1 MVINS
6 KINMTPEQEL
16 ALLKSQQA
24 QGNAIT
30 FQGINKYWPQIVG
43 AVAIGWFLM
52 GQGKEQQAL
61 QNRVESLE
69 KSAESV
75 VKVKE
80 DQLKTSSEVS
90 ELKLTV
96 KSIQTGQE
104 DLAKRME
111 SVGADVRALSAQVAS
126 ISQAL
131 RGR

>member
-1 MVINS
+1 MS
-6 KINMTPEQEL
+6 MTPEQEL
-16 ALLKSQQA
+16 ALLKMQQG
-24 QGNAIT
+24 QGSAIT
-30 FQGINKYWPQIVG
+30 VQGINKYWPQIVG

-61 QNRVESLE
+61 IGRVATLE
-69 KSAESV
+69 KLAESV
-75 VKVKE
+75 TQVKA
-80 DQLKTSSEVS
+80 DQSKTSGEVS
-90 ELKLTV
+90 ELKITV

-111 SVGADVRALSAQVAS
+111 AVGSDVRALSSQVAS

>member
-1 MVINS
+1 MS
-6 KINMTPEQEL
+6 MTPEQEL
-16 ALLKSQQA
+16 ALLKMQQG
-24 QGNAIT
+24 QGSAIT
-30 FQGINKYWPQIVG
+30 VQGINKYWPQIVG
-43 AVAIGWFLM
+43 AVAIGWFLV

-61 QNRVESLE
+61 QGRVATLE

-75 VKVKE
+75 TQVKA
-80 DQLKTSSEVS
+80 DQAKTSGEVS
-90 ELKLTV
+90 ELKITV

-111 SVGADVRALSAQVAS
+111 SVGSDVRALSAQVSS

>member
-1 MVINS
+1 MS
-6 KINMTPEQEL
+6 MTPEQEL
-16 ALLKSQQA
+16 ALLKMQQG

-30 FQGINKYWPQIVG
+30 MQGINKYWPQIVG
-43 AVAIGWFLM
+43 AIAIGWFLV

-61 QNRVESLE
+61 QGRVATLE
-69 KSAESV
+69 KAAESV
-75 VKVKE
+75 TQVKA
-80 DQLKTSSEVS
+80 DQARTSGEVS
-90 ELKLTV
+90 ELKITV

-111 SVGADVRALSAQVAS
+111 SIGSDVRALSSQVSS

>member
-1 MVINS
+1 MS
-6 KINMTPEQEL
+6 MTPEQEL
-16 ALLKSQQA
+16 ALLKMQQG

-30 FQGINKYWPQIVG
+30 MQGINKYWPQIVG

-61 QNRVESLE
+61 IGRVATLE

-75 VKVKE
+75 MQVKA
-80 DQLKTSSEVS
+80 DQQKTSSEVS
-90 ELKLTV
+90 ELKITV

-111 SVGADVRALSAQVAS
+111 SVGSDVRALSAQVAS

>member
-1 MVINS
+1 MS
-6 KINMTPEQEL
+6 MTPEQEL
-16 ALLKSQQA
+16 ALLKMQQG

-30 FQGINKYWPQIVG
+30 MQGINKFWPQIVG

-61 QNRVESLE
+61 IGRVATLE

-75 VKVKE
+75 LQVKA
-80 DQLKTSSEVS
+80 DQQKTSSEVS
-90 ELKLTV
+90 ELKITV

-111 SVGADVRALSAQVAS
+111 SVGSDVRALGAQVSS

>member
-1 MVINS
+1 MS
-6 KINMTPEQEL
+6 MTPEQEL
-16 ALLKSQQA
+16 ALLKMQQG

-30 FQGINKYWPQIVG
+30 MQGINKYWPQIVG
-43 AVAIGWFLM
+43 AVAIGWFLV

-61 QNRVESLE
+61 QGRVATLE
-69 KSAESV
+69 KAAESV
-75 VKVKE
+75 TQVKA
-80 DQLKTSSEVS
+80 DQARTSGEVS
-90 ELKLTV
+90 ELKITV

-111 SVGADVRALSAQVAS
+111 SIGSDVRALSSQVSS

>member
-1 MVINS
+1 MS
-6 KINMTPEQEL
+6 FTPEEINAIAAKL
-16 ALLKSQQA
+16 QQA
-24 QGNAIT
+24 PAQAPGTISV
-30 FQGINKYWPQIVG
+30 QGINKYWPQIVG
-43 AVAIGWFLM
+43 AVAVGYFLM

-61 QNRVESLE
+61 IGRVATLE

-75 VKVKE
+75 TQVKA
-80 DQLKTSSEVS
+80 DQAKTSGEVS
-90 ELKLTV
+90 ELKITV

-111 SVGADVRALSAQVAS
+111 SVGSDVRALSAQVSS